1 MSNFKSRADFLR
13 NNPSASAFA
22 ALADATKQQ
31 KNVTDSAIKLKPGQL
46 AGKKVVV
53 IGSGDGG
60 FFFIPV
66 DCPGFSEFLYGQSP
80 AELHRLPVV

>member
-13 NNPSASAFA
+13 NNPHASAFA

-53 IGSGDGG
+53 IGSGVGG
-60 FFFIPV
+60 LTAAYEI
-66 DCPGFSEFLYGQSP
+66 LAQQSG
-80 AELHRLPVV
+80 ATVTVLEALNRTGGAV

>member
-46 AGKKVVV
+46 AGKKV
-53 IGSGDGG
+53 GGDWLRGWWFNCG
-60 FFFIPV
+60 V
-66 DCPGFSEFLYGQSP
+66 
-80 AELHRLPVV
+80 